1 MRSLKIF
8 TKRREIKMRKILNLN
23 NEWRFIKQN
32 EEQAVENTYDD
43 SNWEIVT
50 IPHTWNAIDGANG
63 FNYYKGACWYRKAFS
78 VGSCYEGCRVF
89 IEFKGS
95 NSITDVYV
103 NEQHMGQHKG
113 GYSTFRFDITDVIK
127 VGVKNIL
134 SVKVDNTVVDDV
146 YPQKADFTFYGG
158 IYRDV
163 NIVIADNVHFDLM
176 DYGSKG
182 IYIVQE
188 EVTKEKAV
196 LKIKSKLVNDSNEQK
211 KVRLWADI
219 IDASGNNI
227 TYAAKEVFLTAGEN
241 RTEEL
246 TAVIENPTL
255 WNGRKTPYMYS
266 AKLSMTSFNDTI
278 DELSIPFGVR
288 YFNVDS
294 EKGFFLN
301 GQHLPLRGV
310 SRHQDRKD
318 MGWAITEKEQD
329 EDIALIKEIGATSI
343 RLAHYQHNE
352 YFYDL
357 CDREGMVLWAEIP
370 FISVMSNNELEG
382 INAKQQMVEL
392 IRQNFNHPSIIFW
405 GIQNEIQI
413 GGERP
418 EVRRLVKE
426 LNELTKKE
434 DPTRLSTMANVLFVK
449 EEDEYN
455 RITDIIGY
463 NKYYGWYHGKPED
476 FAPWLDSFHSINP
489 DVPLGISEYGAE
501 GIIEYHSNTPKMK
514 DYTEEYHALY
524 HELVWKIFKERPFLW
539 STYVWNMFDF
549 GANIRDE
556 GGVKG
561 RNNKGLV
568 TYDRKIKK
576 DAFYMYKAHWSEEKF
591 VHITSKRFVDRA
603 DSEITVKIYSNCN
616 NITLYV
622 NGEKL
627 ASKADDNKVF
637 IFENVSLAEGINKIK
652 AVSKADNAEYVDN
665 AIFNKVS
672 ERNSSYDAPVE
683 DKGEAAANWFQMP
696 DLDNLEIEEL
706 NITDEV
712 YSTRCTFKELTQNE
726 EAEAVLVK
734 FLGKFKEQPT
744 YPMTQGFTID
754 MLADMAPDHFTTKMI
769 YAINKELIKIK
780 KNK

>member
-1 MRSLKIF
+1 MKWGD
-8 TKRREIKMRKILNLN
+8 IKMRKVININ
-23 NEWRFIKQN
+23 NEWRFIRQN
-32 EEQAVENTYDD
+32 EEQAIENTYDD
-43 SNWEIVT
+43 LNWEIVN
-50 IPHTWNAIDGANG
+50 IPHTWNAMDGANG
-63 FNYYKGACWYRKAFS
+63 FNYYKGACWYRKTFS
-78 VGSCYEGCRVF
+78 VGSCYEGSRVF
-89 IEFKGS
+89 IEFNGS

-103 NEQHMGQHKG
+103 NEQHIGQHKG

-127 VGVKNIL
+127 YGIKNIL

-146 YPQKADFTFYGG
+146 YPQKADFTFFGG

-163 NIVIADNVHFDLM
+163 NIVIANNIHFDLM

-188 EVTKEKAV
+188 EVTEEKAV

-211 KVRLWADI
+211 KVRLWTDI

-227 TYAAKEVFLTAGEN
+227 TYAAKEVFLNAGEN
-241 RTEEL
+241 KTEEL

-255 WNGRKTPYMYS
+255 WNGRKNPYMYS
-266 AKLSMTSFNDTI
+266 AKVSMISFNDTV

-301 GQHLPLRGV
+301 GQHLSLKGV

-329 EDIALIKEIGATSI
+329 EDMELIKEIGATSI

-382 INAKQQMVEL
+382 INAKQQMLEL
-392 IRQNFNHPSIIFW
+392 IRQNFNHPSIMFW

-476 FAPWLDSFHSINP
+476 FATWLDNFHSINP

-501 GIIEYHSNTPKMK
+501 GIIQYHSNTPKMK
-514 DYTEEYHALY
+514 DYTEEYHALF
-524 HELVWKIFKERPFLW
+524 HEIVWKIFEERPFLW
-539 STYVWNMFDF
+539 ATYVWNMFDF

-568 TYDRKIKK
+568 TYDRKIMK

-591 VHITSKRFVDRA
+591 VHITSKRFVDRS
-603 DSEITVKIYSNCN
+603 DNEIILKVYSNCSEV
-616 NITLYV
+616 TLYA
-622 NGEKL
+622 NGKKL
-627 ASKADDNKVF
+627 ESIISDGKIFVF
-637 IFENVSLAEGINKIK
+637 QNVSLTEGMNEIK
-652 AVSKADNAEYVDN
+652 AVAKADNAEYVDN

-672 ERNSSYDAPVE
+672 ERNLSYEAPVE

-696 DLDNLEIEEL
+696 DLDNLEIVEL
-706 NITDEV
+706 DITDDV

-734 FLGKFKEQPT
+734 YLGKFKEQPT
-744 YPMTQGFTID
+744 YQMTQGFTID

-769 YAINKELIKIK
+769 YAINKELTKIK